1 MVLENTVVFLVKE
14 IQYGFLVIG
23 EDSFHEVGIGYV
35 LVFNHSR
42 FTNSALIPS
51 SPPPGPCCGNLTM
64 TSIDTKK
71 AWSPH

>member
-1 MVLENTVVFLVKE
+1 MSNKHRKTPEACVTMGWCECAPGIYEIDEFDCASCFLV
-14 IQYGFLVIG
+14 VG

-51 SPPPGPCCGNLTM
+51 SPPP
-64 TSIDTKK
+64 
-71 AWSPH
+71 